1 MEAILH
7 KAGPY
12 DVTYIKCPARGG
24 PVRLSKPRMAVLH
37 TVEGGFD
44 SGLAVF
50 KKHFAP
56 HFLISSS
63 VIAQLVPIGTAGSA
77 LKAHNVDA
85 MVQIEM
91 ATFSKEEL
99 WLPDDP
105 LAKRVAAVM
114 ATCCTLF
121 NIPLTHPWKDG
132 GDWGKYGPN
141 SHRSSGKW
149 GKVPGWYGH
158 VDVPDNLHWDPGN
171 LQWSRLLSLAKTF
184 VDPPAAVKRRHRARP
199 AA

>member
-24 PVRLSKPRMAVLH
+24 PVRLTKPRMAVLH
-37 TVEGGFD
+37 TTEGGFD
-44 SGLAVF
+44 GSLGIF

-56 HFLISSS
+56 HFLISPS
-63 VIAQLVPIGTAGSA
+63 VIAQLIPLGTSGSA
-77 LKAHNVDA
+77 LKAHNIDA

-91 ATFSKEEL
+91 ATFSKEEP
-99 WLPDDP
+99 WFPDDA

-114 ATCCTLF
+114 ATCCSLF
-121 NIPLTHPWKDG
+121 GIPLTHPWKDG
-132 GDWGKYGPN
+132 DWGKYGSNP
-141 SHRSSGKW
+141 HRSSGKW
-149 GKVPGWYGH
+149 GKIPGWYGH
-158 VDVPDNLHWDPGN
+158 IDVPDNLHWDPGN
-171 LQWSRLLSLAKTF
+171 LKWSELLKLAKTF
-184 VDPPAAVKRRHRARP
+184 LDPPPAAKRRRRARP